1 MRRSPLLVCLG
12 LACSGDRPAA
22 GTGAPAGTGS
32 IRVLTFNTGT
42 SEGMNHDGG
51 PDDGYS
57 SAHALVSDT
66 HYGDGL
72 ALVPAVDA
80 TAAFFADLDADLVA
94 FQEIFWSDLCADI
107 PADAHGDFI
116 CERWTAGDPTVALEV
131 LGAGWQVAC
140 HPGRPDKCL
149 GVRRSVFQIEG
160 CDDEFC
166 VEGLDGARV
175 DGCGSGA
182 RVGRARLLR
191 EGEPVLTV
199 VSVHGS
205 SGITADD
212 QACRVA
218 QVDQVFVDMD
228 GAPGVNGDRNLVL
241 GDLNTDPGRF
251 GDFDPSAVRWN
262 AFVGEGAG
270 FRFHSEVGPEAPGS
284 YQGVADIDH
293 VMSDHLSGGCRVAG
307 LDASLPSV
315 LDAVYF
321 DHLPIVCDLTLP

>member
-1 MRRSPLLVCLG
+1 MYRSLLLIG
-12 LACSGDRPAA
+12 LAAGCAGESMSAVDGRSGAA
-22 GTGAPAGTGS
+22 PS
-32 IRVLTFNTGT
+32 VRVVTYNTGT
-42 SEGMNHDGG
+42 SEGMNHDAE
-51 PDDGYS
+51 PDDGYGS
-57 SAHALVSDT
+57 DHALVSDT

-72 ALVPAVDA
+72 AWVPAVDA
-80 TAAFFADLDADLVA
+80 TAALFSDLDADIVA

-107 PADAHGDFI
+107 PVDAHADFI

-149 GVRRSVFQIEG
+149 GVRRSVFEIDG
-160 CDDEFC
+160 CDDDFC
-166 VEGLDGARV
+166 LEGLEGERV

-191 EGEPVLTV
+191 DGAPALTV

-205 SGITADD
+205 SGITAED

-228 GAPGVNGDRNLVL
+228 GEPGANGDHNLVL

-251 GDFDPSAVRWN
+251 DGFDPSALRWN
-262 AFVGEGAG
+262 RYVGDATD
-270 FRFHSEVGPEAPGS
+270 FRFHSEVGEQAPAS

-293 VMSDHLSGGCRVAG
+293 VMSDALSGGCGVAG
-307 LDASLPSV
+307 LDASLPSL

-321 DHLPIVCDLTLP
+321 DHRPIVCDLTLP

>member
-1 MRRSPLLVCLG
+1 MRRSLLLICLAP
-12 LACSGDRPAA
+12 AC
-22 GTGAPAGTGS
+22 TGKSTPAGTGEPGGS
-32 IRVLTFNTGT
+32 DPVRVVTYNTGT
-42 SEGMNHDGG
+42 SEGMNHDAA
-51 PDDGYS
+51 PDDGYGS
-57 SAHALVSDT
+57 EHALVSDT

-72 ALVPAVDA
+72 AWVPAVAA
-80 TAAFFADLDADLVA
+80 TTALFAELDADIVA

-107 PADAHGDFI
+107 PVDAHTDFI

-131 LGAGWQVAC
+131 LGDDWQVAC

-149 GVRRSVFQIEG
+149 GVRRSVLEIDG
-160 CDDEFC
+160 CDDDFC
-166 VEGLDGARV
+166 LEGLEGARV

-191 EGEPVLTV
+191 DGEPWLTV

-205 SGITADD
+205 SGITAED

-228 GAPGVNGDRNLVL
+228 GEPGANGEHNLVL

-251 GDFDPSAVRWN
+251 SDFDPSAVRWTTY
-262 AFVGEGAG
+262 VGDDAD
-270 FRFHSEVGPEAPGS
+270 FRFHSDVGEQAPGS

-293 VMSDHLSGGCRVAG
+293 VMSDSLSGGCGVAG